1 MNDDHAVA
9 NPQPVF
15 EFPGTAGCRITA
27 WPEAKVPVWAHWRSV
42 LVIARAAWCTLESCT
57 PARPG
62 RRRAVAGQGYRTV
75 PHTADLRIEAWA
87 QSRNECVTEALR
99 GLIASFA
106 DISEVQPARIL
117 ERLMTAGS
125 DADLLAAAADE
136 VIYILDAEGE
146 IPVSVQVRPA
156 GAGIVVVLAL
166 ARAECVEITGAVPKA
181 VSFHEL
187 RCEPDPTGRWS
198 ASMTIDV

>member
-1 MNDDHAVA
+1 M
-9 NPQPVF
+9 
-15 EFPGTAGCRITA
+15 
-27 WPEAKVPVWAHWRSV
+27 
-42 LVIARAAWCTLESCT
+42 AA
-57 PARPG
+57 
-62 RRRAVAGQGYRTV
+62 QGYRTV

-87 QSRNECVTEALR
+87 ESRDECVAEALR

-106 DISEVQPARIL
+106 DISDVQPARVL

-136 VIYILDAEGE
+136 VIYILDVEGE

-156 GAGIVVVLAL
+156 GTGIVVVLAL
-166 ARAECVEITGAVPKA
+166 ARAKAAEITGAVPKA
-181 VSFHEL
+181 VSFYGL
-187 RCEPDPTGRWS
+187 RCELDATGRWS

>member
-1 MNDDHAVA
+1 MVA
-9 NPQPVF
+9 
-15 EFPGTAGCRITA
+15 
-27 WPEAKVPVWAHWRSV
+27 
-42 LVIARAAWCTLESCT
+42 
-57 PARPG
+57 
-62 RRRAVAGQGYRTV
+62 QGYRTV

-87 QSRNECVTEALR
+87 GSRDECVAEALR

-106 DISEVQPARIL
+106 DISDVRPARVL

-136 VIYILDAEGE
+136 VIYILDVEGE
-146 IPVSVQVRPA
+146 IPVSVQVCPA

-166 ARAECVEITGAVPKA
+166 ARAEVIEITGAVPKA
-181 VSFHEL
+181 VSFHGL
-187 RCEPDPTGRWS
+187 RCEPDATGRWS

>member
-1 MNDDHAVA
+1 
-9 NPQPVF
+9 
-15 EFPGTAGCRITA
+15 
-27 WPEAKVPVWAHWRSV
+27 
-42 LVIARAAWCTLESCT
+42 
-57 PARPG
+57 
-62 RRRAVAGQGYRTV
+62 VAGQGYRTV

>member
-1 MNDDHAVA
+1 M
-9 NPQPVF
+9 
-15 EFPGTAGCRITA
+15 
-27 WPEAKVPVWAHWRSV
+27 
-42 LVIARAAWCTLESCT
+42 AA
-57 PARPG
+57 
-62 RRRAVAGQGYRTV
+62 QGYRTV

-87 QSRNECVTEALR
+87 QSRDECVAQALR

-106 DISEVQPARIL
+106 DISDVRPARVL

-136 VIYILDAEGE
+136 VIYILDVEGE

-166 ARAECVEITGAVPKA
+166 ARAEVVEIIGAVPKA

-187 RCEPDPTGRWS
+187 RCGPDPTGRWS
-198 ASMTIDV
+198 ARVTIDV

>member
-1 MNDDHAVA
+1 VA
-9 NPQPVF
+9 
-15 EFPGTAGCRITA
+15 A
-27 WPEAKVPVWAHWRSV
+27 
-42 LVIARAAWCTLESCT
+42 
-57 PARPG
+57 
-62 RRRAVAGQGYRTV
+62 QGYRTV

-87 QSRNECVTEALR
+87 QSRNECVAEALR

-106 DISEVQPARIL
+106 DISEVQPARVL

-125 DADLLAAAADE
+125 DADLLASAADE
-136 VIYILDAEGE
+136 VIYILDVEGE

-166 ARAECVEITGAVPKA
+166 ARATVAEITGAVPKA

>member
-1 MNDDHAVA
+1 M
-9 NPQPVF
+9 
-15 EFPGTAGCRITA
+15 
-27 WPEAKVPVWAHWRSV
+27 
-42 LVIARAAWCTLESCT
+42 AA
-57 PARPG
+57 
-62 RRRAVAGQGYRTV
+62 QGYRTV

-87 QSRNECVTEALR
+87 ESRDECVAEALR

-106 DISEVQPARIL
+106 DISDVRPARVL

-125 DADLLAAAADE
+125 DADLLASAADE
-136 VIYILDAEGE
+136 VIYILDVEGE

-166 ARAECVEITGAVPKA
+166 ARAEVIEITGAVPKA
-181 VSFHEL
+181 VSFHGL
-187 RCEPDPTGRWS
+187 RCEPDATDRWS